1 MTVQADT
8 MLVSRSRMESVVS
21 KSLSHWCDSELTFNC
36 LHLRFYDKELLF
48 LSRASYPQ
56 ATMRVQEKSLGA
68 DNPPSVLMCLSQ
80 CSHQHTQ
87 LHMCPKT
94 LWIICMTRC
103 GFTSQFRRRTLH
115 HLCICPHRD
124 LHHTSFCLSFRSAA
138 HVSVNKRLCK
148 HNSLLCGEQKAAATP
163 GRNYTGTTTLLFS
176 KCYNLCIVA
185 AWKFSTLVRD
195 NWSPVA
201 VLLCLVA

>member
-1 MTVQADT
+1 
-8 MLVSRSRMESVVS
+8 MLVSRSQMESVVS
-21 KSLSHWCDSELTFNC
+21 KSLSHWCDSELICNC

-56 ATMRVQEKSLGA
+56 TKMRVQEKSLGA

-80 CSHQHTQ
+80 CSHQQTQ
-87 LHMCPKT
+87 LHMCPKM
-94 LWIICMTRC
+94 LWIIFMTRC
-103 GFTSQFRRRTLH
+103 GFTRTLH

-124 LHHTSFCLSFRSAA
+124 LHHTSFCLSFSSAA

-148 HNSLLCGEQKAAATP
+148 HNSLLCGEQKAATSE
-163 GRNYTGTTTLLFS
+163 RNYTGTTTLLFS